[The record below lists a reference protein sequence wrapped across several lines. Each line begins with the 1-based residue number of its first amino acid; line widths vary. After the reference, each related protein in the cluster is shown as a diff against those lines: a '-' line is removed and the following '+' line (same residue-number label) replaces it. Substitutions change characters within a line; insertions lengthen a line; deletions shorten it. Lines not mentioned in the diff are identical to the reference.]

1 MKKKYWDRLHQ
12 FADRWWY
19 APLIGF
25 VVAIDYYLLVI
36 PNDALVLAA
45 AAFDPKKWLSIGV
58 CAGMGS
64 SLGAL
69 SIAFLLDR
77 YGMGILLSHF
87 PNLPQSHAWI
97 FSVHFIDQY
106 GSWAIWLIA
115 LGPFL
120 QHPMLALAVADHMP
134 LAKLFLFIVAG
145 RLPKYMF
152 YAFIAGRMP
161 ELLKYLQRKK
171 GE

>member
-1 MKKKYWDRLHQ
+1 MKKKSWDRLHQ

-25 VVAIDYYLLVI
+25 VVAIDYYLFVI

-45 AAFDPKKWLSIGV
+45 AAFDPKKWLSIGL
-58 CAGMGS
+58 CAGFGS

-69 SIAFLLDR
+69 SVAYLLDR
-77 YGMGILLSHF
+77 YGIGLLLSHF
-87 PNLPQSHAWI
+87 PDLPHTHVWI

-106 GSWAIWLIA
+106 GSLAIWLIA

-120 QHPMLALAVADHMP
+120 QHPMIALAVADHMP
-134 LAKLFLFIVAG
+134 LSKLLLFIVAG
-145 RLPKYMF
+145 RVPKYIF
-152 YAFIAGRMP
+152 YAYAAGRMP
-161 ELLKYLQRKK
+161 KLLQYLHRKK
-171 GE
+171 EE